1 MTEETTSHSD
11 KTPDESDE
19 SIDNQQTAESAPADS
34 PGEPADELASL
45 RQQLAA
51 KEDEAK
57 TNYDRYVRQVAEA
70 ENFKKRN
77 ARERDDA
84 IRFANEAL
92 LKEILPVL
100 DNLERAI
107 AHAAGGE
114 NGKSLI
120 DGVEMVLKGFLDVLS
135 KFGVSRISSVGHPFD
150 PSKHEAMAQVVSD
163 EFEPNTVVDELHKG
177 YMFRDRLLRASLVSV
192 AKASETKEKKNG
204 DSEVENNPSDD

>member
-1 MTEETTSHSD
+1 MTEETKPHSD
-11 KTPDESDE
+11 EIIDE
-19 SIDNQQTAESAPADS
+19 QQTAESAPVDTKVES
-34 PGEPADELASL
+34 DDELADL
-45 RQQLAA
+45 RQQLATKA
-51 KEDEAK
+51 DEAK

-70 ENFKKRN
+70 ENFKKRH

-92 LKEILPVL
+92 LKDILPVV

-114 NGKSLI
+114 NGKSLV

-135 KFGVSRISSVGHPFD
+135 KFGVSQISAVGQPFD

-163 EFEPNTVVDELHKG
+163 TREPNTVVDELHKG
-177 YMFRDRLLRASLVSV
+177 YMFRDRLLRAALVSV

-204 DSEVENNPSDD
+204 SGEVENDPSDD

>member
-1 MTEETTSHSD
+1 MTEETKSHSD
-11 KTPDESDE
+11 EI
-19 SIDNQQTAESAPADS
+19 IDDQQTAESAPVDTKVES
-34 PGEPADELASL
+34 DDELANL

-51 KEDEAK
+51 KTDEAK

-92 LKEILPVL
+92 LKDILPVV

-114 NGKSLI
+114 NGKSLV

-135 KFGVSRISSVGHPFD
+135 KFGVSQISAVGQPFD

-163 EFEPNTVVDELHKG
+163 IQEPNTVVDELHKG
-177 YMFRDRLLRASLVSV
+177 YMFRDRLLRAALVSV
-192 AKASETKEKKNG
+192 AKASETIEKKNG
-204 DSEVENNPSDD
+204 SGEVENDPSDD

>member
-1 MTEETTSHSD
+1 MSEETKSH
-11 KTPDESDE
+11 PDET
-19 SIDNQQTAESAPADS
+19 IDNQPAADS
-34 PGEPADELASL
+34 ALVDTHVENTDELASL

-51 KEDEAK
+51 KEFEAK

-92 LKEILPVL
+92 LKDILPVL

-107 AHAAGGE
+107 AHAADGE
-114 NGKSLI
+114 NGKSLV

-135 KFGVSRISSVGHPFD
+135 KFGVSQISAVGQPFD

-163 EFEPNTVVDELHKG
+163 EHEPNTVVNELHRG

-192 AKASETKEKKNG
+192 AKAPETKEKKNG
-204 DSEVENNPSDD
+204 SGEVENDPSDD

>member
-1 MTEETTSHSD
+1 MTEETKSHSD
-11 KTPDESDE
+11 EI
-19 SIDNQQTAESAPADS
+19 IDDQQKAESAPVDTKVES
-34 PGEPADELASL
+34 DDELANL

-51 KEDEAK
+51 KTDEAK

-92 LKEILPVL
+92 LKDILPVV

-114 NGKSLI
+114 NGKSLV

-135 KFGVSRISSVGHPFD
+135 KFGVSQISAVGQPFD

-163 EFEPNTVVDELHKG
+163 IQEPNTVVDELHKG
-177 YMFRDRLLRASLVSV
+177 YMFRDRLLRAALVSV
-192 AKASETKEKKNG
+192 AKASETIEKKNG
-204 DSEVENNPSDD
+204 SGEVENDPSDD